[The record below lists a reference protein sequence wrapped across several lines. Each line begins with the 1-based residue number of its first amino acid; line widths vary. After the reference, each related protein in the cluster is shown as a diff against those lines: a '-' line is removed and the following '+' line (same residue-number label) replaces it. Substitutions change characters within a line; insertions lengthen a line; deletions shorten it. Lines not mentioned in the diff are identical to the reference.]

1 MFTGIWQ
8 FRTPGEFDW
17 MNEIFGEF
25 ISEYVWDCKREVA
38 PDNSI
43 LFDSY
48 ICDSDPAYF
57 RRFRGKNAFLV
68 HVYDET
74 FDGLY
79 EETYSNF
86 RGVFRFFWSDV
97 FNPERVFKLPL
108 GYCKG
113 FASDGGPLK
122 PATERRY
129 LWSFVG
135 DAAKSSRAGMVRA
148 LAAVQPNL
156 LISTQPIDY
165 ADVQPTGLPPVQCA
179 DVLRESVF
187 APSPMGN
194 VQIECFRAY
203 EALESGT
210 IPIVEKRLTLD
221 YYRELLGDHPLPTVS
236 SWAQARELV
245 TSLHSSPAKLDALQ
259 RRCID
264 WWVEYKQS
272 LKRDVGHKLL
282 RTEPIHDSRIL
293 SPIAQLPGWR
303 MLALLRHHDSQAI
316 LWRMRRQWKRSLSQ
330 RPWLSSKA
338 M

>member
-135 DAAKSSRAGMVRA
+135 DAATQCSSSCMEQTTSPNGDAGADGMVSVLAHELEEAVTDPDLNAWYDRRGAENADKCAWTFGATYTTNNGSLANMKLGQRDFLIQQNWVNAAGGYCA
-148 LAAVQPNL
+148 LR
-156 LISTQPIDY
+156 Y
-165 ADVQPTGLPPVQCA
+165 
-179 DVLRESVF
+179 
-187 APSPMGN
+187 
-194 VQIECFRAY
+194 
-203 EALESGT
+203 
-210 IPIVEKRLTLD
+210 
-221 YYRELLGDHPLPTVS
+221 
-236 SWAQARELV
+236 
-245 TSLHSSPAKLDALQ
+245 
-259 RRCID
+259 
-264 WWVEYKQS
+264 
-272 LKRDVGHKLL
+272 
-282 RTEPIHDSRIL
+282 
-293 SPIAQLPGWR
+293 
-303 MLALLRHHDSQAI
+303 
-316 LWRMRRQWKRSLSQ
+316 
-330 RPWLSSKA
+330 
-338 M
+338 